1 VLGAAVSY
9 VAARRGASDSLEAQQ
24 MAILAA
30 REQEE
35 ARHRAELAREER
47 DHRRAAYAELG
58 GLLQGVDDY
67 LNYLVGPVVEM
78 SSQPAAKWGGAVSS
92 GAWGAFYA
100 QILDAMPDCRRAA
113 AVYGSPELRAA
124 VGAIGMLVRALAPPA
139 PFADGSGFYMHVLT
153 IDHGGISTALDQVA
167 DGDGLRQG
175 VLGNIQTVQPIVR
188 FALPQ
193 IRYEQLP
200 GSGSKPTVP
209 VGVAVDLDER

>member
-1 VLGAAVSY
+1 
-9 VAARRGASDSLEAQQ
+9 

-113 AVYGSPELRAA
+113 A
-124 VGAIGMLVRALAPPA
+124 
-139 PFADGSGFYMHVLT
+139 FADGSGFYMHVLT